1 MREYGRQRLRTYV
14 ADVAGMVSGLE
25 EKGRKAFASDD
36 SFSPN
41 ASSPTVVQGTP
52 SSSDPGTAASRP
64 LKILHERILPV

>member
-1 MREYGRQRLRTYV
+1 
-14 ADVAGMVSGLE
+14 MVSGLE